1 MPHDP
6 THHLFQGTDACVSYW
21 EWGSPDGQ
29 PILLIHAT
37 GFHARV
43 WDETVARLP
52 QHHRII
58 AVDMRGHGQSE
69 KKGLLLDWSIPPK
82 DIGELVTHLGL
93 TNAIGVGHSMGAL
106 VALDCAAR
114 HGGLVSRLA
123 LLGVAPKMPVHPDL
137 LAAAAADDPKAID
150 LICDWGHGP
159 TGHLGGHRAPGLWM
173 LGGAGQLLAA
183 SRPGALSRDLVN
195 CNAYLEAVERAAAV
209 ACPTLLLLGERDKMT
224 PARAGRK
231 LAESIADAEVVVLPG
246 TGHMMM
252 LERPDETLDAL
263 KAFVAA

>member
-1 MPHDP
+1 MD
-6 THHLFQGTDACVSYW
+6 LIVA
-21 EWGSPDGQ
+21 GQ
-29 PILLIHAT
+29 PVYAAT
-37 GFHARV
+37 GGRPFEAAKPAVVFLHGAGMDHTV
-43 WDETVARLP
+43 WALQTRWFA
-52 QHHRII
+52 HHGFSVL
-58 AVDMRGHGQSE
+58 AVDLPGHGRSGGAPLPSVDALADWTAVLIAAA
-69 KKGLLLDWSIPPK
+69 GLEEAML
-82 DIGELVTHLGL
+82 
-93 TNAIGVGHSMGAL
+93 VGHSMGAL

-137 LAAAAADDPKAID
+137 LAAAAADDPKAFD

-173 LGGAGQLLAA
+173 LGGAGQLLAT

-195 CNAYLEAVERAAAV
+195 CNAYLDAVERAAAV

-231 LAESIADAEVVVLPG
+231 LAEGIADAEIVVLPG